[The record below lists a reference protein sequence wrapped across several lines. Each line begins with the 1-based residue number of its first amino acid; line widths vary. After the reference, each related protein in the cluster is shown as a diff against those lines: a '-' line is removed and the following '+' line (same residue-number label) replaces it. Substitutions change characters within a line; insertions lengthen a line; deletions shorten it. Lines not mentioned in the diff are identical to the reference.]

1 VLEHKK
7 VVVDDLL
14 GPDDAVRIIFD
25 AMDLYEKLRRGELKN
40 SP

>member
-14 GPDDAVRIIFD
+14 GPDEAVKVIFD
-25 AMDLYEKLRRGELKN
+25 AMDLYEKLRRGELPN
-40 SP
+40 